1 MYRALAVPSS
11 APCAVEVSEL
21 LQFPFPSPWAHQGW
35 HLWHCPCPQGTPDP
49 PSATPSPQPGPWQL
63 SAAAFAEGWQWHLW
77 ANKEPQTAAPSPVH
91 V

>member
-49 PSATPSPQPGPWQL
+49 PQCHSKPPAWALAAL
-63 SAAAFAEGWQWHLW
+63 SCCFCRGMAM
-77 ANKEPQTAAPSPVH
+77 APLG
-91 V
+91 